1 MIKGLWT
8 GFVGQMKN
16 KVIPEVKITKDCC
29 QQSLRFCHAR
39 KPPNS
44 IYHDAIP
51 SKKKTYSMNWLV

>member
-51 SKKKTYSMNWLV
+51 SKKRHIQ